1 MVRIEV
7 AIMRHMADNEFIDYC
22 LKFETDPKIVRLA
35 KIMDN
40 MPGQIINSLKDAGMD
55 PETCTFEN
63 IYDAGEYIRH
73 LEDRIDYLNHEL
85 SDTQDKLA
93 DREALTVSELINEL
107 RDIAM
112 GANRRAEMYLDDRNR
127 ANEQRKEMQHKLDMW
142 AILNR

>member
-1 MVRIEV
+1 MK
-7 AIMRHMADNEFIDYC
+7 HLTDNEFIDYC
-22 LKFETDPKIVRLA
+22 LKFETDPKVVRLA

-73 LEDRIDYLNHEL
+73 LEDEIDYLNREL
-85 SDTQDKLA
+85 SGVQEQLA
-93 DREALTVSELINEL
+93 ERETLTVSELINEL
-107 RDIAM
+107 RHIAM
-112 GANRRAEMYLDDRNR
+112 NANRRAEMYIDERNF
-127 ANEQRKEMQHKLDMW
+127 AVKQREEMKNKMDMW

>member
-1 MVRIEV
+1 MT
-7 AIMRHMADNEFIDYC
+7 DNEFIDYC

-40 MPGQIINSLKDAGMD
+40 MPGFILNSLQDAGMD
-55 PETCTFEN
+55 RETCLFEN
-63 IYDAGEYIRH
+63 EYDPGQYVRH
-73 LEDRIDYLNHEL
+73 LESEIDYLNTEISGL
-85 SDTQDKLA
+85 REQLA
-93 DREALTVSELINEL
+93 ERETLTVSELINEL

-127 ANEQRKEMQHKLDMW
+127 SDEQRKEMQHKLDMW